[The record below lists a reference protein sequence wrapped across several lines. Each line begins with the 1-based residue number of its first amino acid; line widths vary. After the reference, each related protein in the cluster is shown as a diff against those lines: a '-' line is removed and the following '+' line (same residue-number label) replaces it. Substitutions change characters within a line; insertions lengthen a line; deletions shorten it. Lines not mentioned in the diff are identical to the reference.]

1 MDGLYQLNSH
11 YSLGIRPLIKMMIR
25 VRSNLSSLDIIFKSS
40 ITGCGYNLCERV
52 ENSYALREGAECQ
65 CQCPAERSTYK
76 EDTRE
81 CVNDL
86 QSKINNYVCDAPS
99 PLPCTVSVNFWA
111 G

>member
-1 MDGLYQLNSH
+1 M
-11 YSLGIRPLIKMMIR
+11 
-25 VRSNLSSLDIIFKSS
+25 
-40 ITGCGYNLCERV
+40 

-86 QSKINNYVCDAPS
+86 QSKINNYVCDAPPPS
-99 PLPCTVSVNFWA
+99 PVLLVQTFGLDDNGFLSWFIITLTN
-111 G
+111 